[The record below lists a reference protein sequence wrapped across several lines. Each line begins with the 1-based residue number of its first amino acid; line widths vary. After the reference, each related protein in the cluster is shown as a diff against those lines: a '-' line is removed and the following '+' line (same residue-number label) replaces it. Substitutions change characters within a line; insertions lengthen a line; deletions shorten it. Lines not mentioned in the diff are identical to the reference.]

1 MIKIK
6 YKKPLSHLT
15 LHKLNW
21 LEYVTIGLGLWFV
34 IYPKPYTILFTILL
48 CIPLLG
54 LFLNG
59 INGRPSIASL
69 VSITKKNNGTNT
81 YDVADFIDIA
91 TFAIIIRILIDY
103 EVESFHSIL
112 IPGAVAFAIML
123 VILFTTHKIISRSA
137 KSKIWIYLSLIFNIL
152 LYSYAGVYGINC
164 VYDTSEPKI
173 YKAEIIDKRTH
184 RGSKG
189 RISYYIKVTP
199 WGHHYDTE
207 ELTVTNEKFNV
218 LQIGQ
223 TINIDLREGLFN
235 IPWYYIE

>member
-1 MIKIK
+1 MMKTK
-6 YKKPLSHLT
+6 RKKPLSKLT

-48 CIPLLG
+48 CVPLFG

-69 VSITKKNNGTNT
+69 VSITKKNNGNNT

-91 TFAIIIRILIDY
+91 TFAIVIRILLDY
-103 EVESFHSIL
+103 EIESFYSVL

-123 VILFTTHKIISRSA
+123 TILFITHKIIAQST
-137 KSKIWIYLSLIFNIL
+137 KSKTWIYLSLIFNIL
-152 LYSYAGVYGINC
+152 LYSYAGVYGVNC

-173 YKAEIIDKRTH
+173 YKAEIIDKRAH

-199 WGHHYDTE
+199 WGHHYDAE
-207 ELTVTNEKFNV
+207 ELTVTSEKFNA

-223 TINIDLREGLFN
+223 TINIDFREGVFN